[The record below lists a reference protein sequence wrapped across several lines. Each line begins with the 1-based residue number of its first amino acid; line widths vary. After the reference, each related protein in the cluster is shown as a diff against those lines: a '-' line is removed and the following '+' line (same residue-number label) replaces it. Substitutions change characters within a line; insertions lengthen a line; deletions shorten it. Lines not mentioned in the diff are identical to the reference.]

1 MVNARS
7 ERPLCCPPHMP
18 QEIGD
23 VCFGSG
29 LGPSSKR
36 ANEVGAAPGS
46 STFGPQPRTRCL
58 PHPSLQTRPT
68 PPVHWE
74 GGPSVRPGSASCAP
88 RLLSCPPGA
97 HRAAAGRLPQL
108 RPSLHS
114 QQVRSEA
121 WLFILCLHALLG
133 RPSRRP
139 VRSSPD
145 HVEHPSCCPSVLK
158 VSTDHFQAFYPQASR
173 QLATRKSAALKFES
187 QG

>member
-145 HVEHPSCCPSVLK
+145 HVVSLSPTAGSAPRGCSPLLTWRRPSPPGT
-158 VSTDHFQAFYPQASR
+158 STSASP
-173 QLATRKSAALKFES
+173 AAW
-187 QG
+187 